1 MPSSNNAS
9 VYITN
14 IKTRLMKNIDKYFI
28 VLLVLI
34 LPFSCQNKKS
44 KEIET
49 ILKKMQGRVVYFPST
64 LRSVY
69 MGKDTLCP
77 TMLKNEN
84 KIVVYVDSIGCTE
97 CNMKIQEWT
106 DIFKCTRDSLPN
118 LSIIYIVSPKK
129 GQSQK
134 ITSIFRKYEI
144 DYPFFI
150 DSLNQF
156 GNLNEMP
163 KERKYHTF
171 LIDRQN
177 RIVLVG
183 SPMHSDKIWQLY
195 KDYVR
200 KQIGASDA
208 TTENASELNPAIEG
222 ITQIH
227 LNQDSVNLGKLSY
240 SSTKNT
246 TFQIKNKGD
255 HPLVIQTINTE
266 CGCTVAKYDKK
277 PIAKG
282 ETATVILEYKPNSL
296 GYFSKSADVICN
308 IARGYLRLTI
318 SGEVVKN

>member
-1 MPSSNNAS
+1 
-9 VYITN
+9 
-14 IKTRLMKNIDKYFI
+14 MKNVNKYLI
-28 VLLVLI
+28 ASLVLI
-34 LPFSCQNKKS
+34 LLFSCQNKKS
-44 KEIET
+44 KEIESV
-49 ILKKMQGRVVYFPST
+49 LKEMQGKVIDFPST

-69 MGKDTLCP
+69 MDKDTLCP
-77 TMLKNEN
+77 AIFEKEN
-84 KIVVYVDSIGCTE
+84 KIVVYVDSMGCSE
-97 CNMKIQEWT
+97 CNMKIQEWI

-156 GNLNEMP
+156 GNLNKMP

-171 LIDRQN
+171 LIDRHN

-183 SPMHSDKIWQLY
+183 SPIRSDKIWQLY

-200 KQIGASDA
+200 KQIDASDA
-208 TTENASELNPAIEG
+208 TTENANELNPAIAG

-246 TFQIKNKGD
+246 TFQIRNNGD

-282 ETATVILEYKPNSL
+282 ETATVILVYKPNSL
-296 GYFSKSADVICN
+296 GYFSKSAAVICN
-308 IARGYLRLTI
+308 VASGYFRLTI
-318 SGEVVKN
+318 SGEVVKK